1 MKSQNR
7 TALSTTS
14 GASSRNGN
22 SEWWDE
28 ISRHDYEV
36 VKYQLIY
43 LSRQIAD
50 SAKGCPKRTELMYG
64 NTTVAHGERG
74 VHRTELAL
82 IRGGCERTVHPFAG
96 TEQIVQYR
104 QALLKRQ
111 HLQIIRI
118 GRYELTERFV
128 RSVDEVTKRDGVS
141 VNKGYHQT

>member
-28 ISRHDYEV
+28 ISRHDYELV
-36 VKYQLIY
+36 NRHLIN

-50 SAKGCPKRTELMYG
+50 SAKGCPKRTELMYE
-64 NTTVAHGERG
+64 NTTAAHGERG

-82 IRGGCERTVHPFAG
+82 IRGGCERSVHPFAG

-104 QALLKRQ
+104 QVLPKWQR
-111 HLQIIRI
+111 LQIIHI

-141 VNKGYHQT
+141 ITKGCHQT